1 MKFSTQKWTYEKILD
16 YISEEEIAMFYLGVN
31 SNSTFYSFFRDENNP
46 GKYLYYKNG
55 RMQYYDCV
63 ESRSLPYL
71 IMELNHWSYID
82 FIDHLKQDFL
92 QVNKTIHPVKKQ
104 PKKDNI
110 KHTEI
115 KIKSRNW
122 EDYDLEF
129 WGKGGITLDWLK
141 DPRRSIKPL
150 SYFWVN
156 DYLNVAE
163 KYSYS
168 YEYYWHDNIFRRK
181 IYQPY
186 STDRKWVSNIDS
198 TIIQNINTLP
208 KSNDNE
214 LLIISSSYKDTGV
227 IECNL
232 TIPGSKLYV
241 PSCAPNNE
249 GVYLPEQLPFKFNQ
263 RFKRIVTWF
272 DQDLAGHKAARKY
285 EQKYGYKHIFIPEG
299 WAKDPFAFIEKY
311 GKKEF
316 IKLSN
321 YLLYES

>member
-92 QVNKTIHPVKKQ
+92 QVNKTIHLVKKQ

-122 EDYDLEF
+122 EDYDLEYWQQF
-129 WGKGGITLDWLK
+129 GISKEILEK
-141 DPRRSIKPL
+141 FNVKPI
-150 SYFWVN
+150 SYYWVN
-156 DYLNVAE
+156 NFLNTAF
-163 KYSYS
+163 KYHYSYNF
-168 YEYYWHDNIFRRK
+168 YWESGSFRRK
-181 IYQPY
+181 LYAPFEKEKKWQSNGGKICQGESMLPY
-186 STDRKWVSNIDS
+186 EGD
-198 TIIQNINTLP
+198 
-208 KSNDNE
+208 
-214 LLIISSSYKDTGV
+214 LLIITKSLKDV
-227 IECNL
+227 MC
-232 TIPGSKLYV
+232 LYSMNYIAIAP
-241 PSCAPNNE
+241 PSE
-249 GVYLPEQLPFKFNQ
+249 VSFLPESYFYKQKE
-263 RFKRIVTWF
+263 RFKRIVIFF
-272 DQDLAGHKAARKY
+272 DNDKTGLDKAKKFAEMYDLEY
-285 EQKYGYKHIFIPEG
+285 IFIPKENEKDISDYRKEHG
-299 WAKDPFAFIEKY
+299 EEKAKE
-311 GKKEF
+311 
-316 IKLSN
+316 
-321 YLLYES
+321 LLINLLRNNII